1 MFGMNDN
8 TSKFALL
15 EAKRAKRKALE
26 IENISLAQILTEIDN
41 INNTLLTLA
50 SVQEQD
56 VISFENINTKIST
69 NIESINTI
77 NNKIL
82 AIENDVSS
90 FKTTINQKISD
101 IELSIQSI
109 TSSISSLDLRV
120 IVPESKGI

>member
-1 MFGMNDN
+1 MNDN

-120 IVPESKGI
+120 IALESKGI